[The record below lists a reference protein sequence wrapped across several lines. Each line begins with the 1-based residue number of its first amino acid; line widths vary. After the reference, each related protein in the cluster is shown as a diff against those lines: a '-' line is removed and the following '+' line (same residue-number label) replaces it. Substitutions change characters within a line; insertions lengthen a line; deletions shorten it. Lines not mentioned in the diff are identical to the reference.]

1 MQRCLKCLLPQQSCV
16 CRALEPIEVGINI
29 TIIRHWKETLR
40 ASNTARLVEHSLS
53 NVTMLDFGYDHEI
66 LDDFTVCPEDDI
78 VLFPPSE
85 GIPSIS
91 PGTPIKRLIVPDG
104 TWKQVRKIL
113 GRYPQIRSLPRL
125 RISAFPIPF
134 PRLRNPTVP
143 NGMSTVEAV
152 ARALELM
159 GKHVAEERLRDE
171 NTRLMDAL
179 RKTTGIKHPLVPGL
193 SFQDLRQLDN
203 NNEK

>member
-1 MQRCLKCLLPQQSCV
+1 MQRCLKCLLPQKSCV
-16 CRALEPIEVGINI
+16 CTEIEPIELGINI

-40 ASNTARLVEHSLS
+40 ASNTARLVQHSIS
-53 NVTMLDFGYDHEI
+53 DVTMLDFGYDHEI
-66 LDDFTVCPEDDI
+66 LDDFVVSQEDDV

-85 GIPSIS
+85 GIPILS
-91 PGTPIKRLIVPDG
+91 PSTNVKRLIVPDG

-113 GRYPQIRSLPRL
+113 GRYPQIRSLPRVH
-125 RISAFPIPF
+125 ISPFPVPF

-152 ARALELM
+152 ARVLGLM
-159 GKHVAEERLRDE
+159 GMHVAEERLRVE
-171 NTRLMDAL
+171 NNRLMDAL

-193 SFQDLRQLDN
+193 CFQDLRQLDN
-203 NNEK
+203 KK